1 MRYPSGR
8 DSCSFISGEDR
19 VDLMRFGTV
28 VNDSHN

>member
-1 MRYPSGR
+1 MRYPSGCGSR
-8 DSCSFISGEDR
+8 SLISGEDR